1 LKSSL
6 VIALLCCLQAL
17 DAGAAA
23 VVAEGRRAFPV
34 HVTTDTTR
42 TPTPAR
48 AFEPLAIPEPEQLR
62 DPLAARRRVEREP
75 RRDPVLH
82 ALQSFVVPG
91 WGQGAL
97 GETAEAFGFATVFLL
112 SVVLAS
118 EVVELPFVD
127 DPEFSKGIGFGL
139 WGTAAAL
146 AGFDAH
152 RRAERLNREYGYE
165 LDDAFFDDVRAR
177 RPGLRMALIRR
188 DF

>member
-1 LKSSL
+1 MKSSL
-6 VIALLCCLQAL
+6 VIALLCCLQAH

-23 VVAEGRRAFPV
+23 VGAEGRRAFAV
-34 HVTTDTTR
+34 HAATDTTR
-42 TPTPAR
+42 S
-48 AFEPLAIPEPEQLR
+48 FEPLAIPVPEQLP
-62 DPLAARRRVEREP
+62 DPLAARRPAEREP
-75 RRDPVLH
+75 RRDPLLLAGQSVL
-82 ALQSFVVPG
+82 VPG
-91 WGQGAL
+91 WGQAAL
-97 GETAEAFGFATVFLL
+97 GATAEAFGFATVFLL

-118 EVVELPFVD
+118 EVVELPFLD

-139 WGTAAAL
+139 WGTVAAL

-152 RRAERLNREYGYE
+152 RRAVRLNREYGYD